1 MATEIE
7 RKFLLASDTWR
18 NEATEGERLAQGY
31 LSSDASSSVR
41 VRVKGDKAWLN
52 IKGVTTGIARPEYEY
67 EIPLSDGQ
75 EILEKLVRTPII
87 DKTRYLVV
95 RGDHTWEIDE
105 FYGDNRGLLVA
116 EVELGSAD
124 EAFERPEWLGPEVS
138 DDPRY
143 LNAALVTHPYTD
155 WVDEG

>member
-1 MATEIE
+1 M
-7 RKFLLASDTWR
+7 
-18 NEATEGERLAQGY
+18 
-31 LSSDASSSVR
+31 
-41 VRVKGDKAWLN
+41 RVKGDKAWLN
-52 IKGVTTGIARPEYEY
+52 IKGATTGIARPEYEY

-143 LNAALVTHPYTD
+143 LNAALVNHPYTD